1 MKIIN
6 YIIAICILLIGL
18 ILTYDKIKIIDIRP
32 VKEKSIVEEDKIID
46 KNVIIEV
53 DEETYEN
60 TTTLTDK
67 VISTKKKKIQI
78 LKILQRKILKQ
89 KLIVK
94 K

>member
-18 ILTYDKIKIIDIRP
+18 ILTYDKIKIIEIRP